1 MRIPRTPLL
10 AVVAAA
16 TLGAS
21 PAAAQAPAPLPPERQ
36 LARDVYKELVEI
48 NTTNSVGDNTAAAR
62 AMAKRLIDAGFPA
75 ADVQVLVPDNPKKGN
90 LVARLRGKPGT
101 KKPILL
107 LAHLDVVEANKEDWS
122 NDLDPFKLTERDGYF
137 YGRGTSDDKAMAAIW
152 VANLIRFK
160 KDGYVPD
167 RDIVLALTADEEG
180 GCCNGVHWLLEN
192 HPDLVDVEFG
202 LNEGGGGE
210 LRQGKHVANKVGTA
224 EKVYQ
229 DFTLEVT
236 NPGGHSSV
244 PKKDNAIY
252 ALAAGLS
259 RIAAFSFPPQ
269 INETTKAFFDRM
281 GNIEGG
287 QTGADMKAAARGD
300 RAAMARLS
308 ETPLYNSMFRTTCV
322 ATMLSG
328 GHAPN
333 ALPQRA
339 TANVNCRMF
348 PGTDPKEV
356 QATLERV
363 VADTS
368 VKITPVDMAKPSPP
382 SPLRPDI
389 FGPIER
395 ITKEMWPGTVV
406 VPTMGTGATDGL
418 YFRQR
423 GIPVYGVSGLF
434 TELGDGRAHGRDER
448 VSIKSF
454 YDAQEFLYRLVK
466 ALTGGKPSTAA
477 DAR

>member
-1 MRIPRTPLL
+1 MRMPRTSLL
-10 AVVAAA
+10 AVLVAAA
-16 TLGAS
+16 LAG
-21 PAAAQAPAPLPPERQ
+21 PVAAQAPAALTPERQ
-36 LARDVYKELVEI
+36 LAHDVYKELIEI
-48 NTTNSVGDNTAAAR
+48 NTSNSVGDNTAAAN

-75 ADVQVLVPDNPKKGN
+75 ADVKVLVPDNPKKGN
-90 LVARLRGKPGT
+90 LVARMRGKDAA

-107 LAHLDVVEANKEDWS
+107 LAHLDVVEAKKEDWS
-122 NDLDPFKLTERDGYF
+122 NDLDPFQFTEREGYY

-160 KDGYVPD
+160 KEGFVPD
-167 RDIVLALTADEEG
+167 RDIILALTADEEG

-192 HPDLVDVEFG
+192 HADLVNAEFG

-259 RIAAFSFPPQ
+259 KIAAFSFPAQ
-269 INETTKAFFDRM
+269 INETTKAYFDRM
-281 GNIEGG
+281 GGIEGG
-287 QTGADMKAAARGD
+287 QTGADMKAAAQGD
-300 RAAMARLS
+300 QAAMARLS
-308 ETPLYNSMFRTTCV
+308 ETPVYNSMFRTTCV
-322 ATMLSG
+322 ATLLAG

-348 PGTDPKEV
+348 PGADPKEV
-356 QATLERV
+356 QATLQRV
-363 VADTS
+363 VADTAI
-368 VKITPVDMAKPSPP
+368 KITAVDLAKPSPP
-382 SPLRPDI
+382 SPLRAEV
-389 FGPIER
+389 FGPIEK

-418 YFRQR
+418 YFRQK

-434 TELGDGRAHGRDER
+434 SELGDGRAHGRDER

-454 YDAQEFLYRLVK
+454 YDGQEFLYRLVK
-466 ALTGGKPSTAA
+466 AYTGGKVAATAA